1 MVVSLRK
8 FAAAKVEEPQVH
20 LKVKYYLEHFP
31 EPQIMLFDLNRSSHR
46 ENIGWPDEDLKK
58 PSP

>member
-1 MVVSLRK
+1 VVVSLRQ
-8 FAAAKVEEPQVH
+8 FLVARDHEPEMH

-46 ENIGWPDEDLKK
+46 ENIVWADKH
-58 PSP
+58 